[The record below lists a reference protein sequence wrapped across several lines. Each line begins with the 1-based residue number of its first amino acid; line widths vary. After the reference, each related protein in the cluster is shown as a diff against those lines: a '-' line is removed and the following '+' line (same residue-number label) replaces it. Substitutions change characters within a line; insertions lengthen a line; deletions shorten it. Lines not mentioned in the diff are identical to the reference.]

1 MTTSVIDEQ
10 DFPRSSNLA
19 CGKYDP
25 TTEILTITFN
35 NGSTYMYEYVPQ
47 NVWQGL
53 KACREAPHSAGSY
66 FDKRV
71 KKGGYKY
78 HKLN

>member
-1 MTTSVIDEQ
+1 MTTSIIDEQ

-19 CGKYDP
+19 RGKYDP

-35 NGSTYMYEYVPQ
+35 SGSIYMYERVPQ
-47 NVWQGL
+47 DVWQGL

-66 FDKRV
+66 FDKHV
-71 KKGGYKY
+71 KKAGYNY
-78 HKLN
+78 RKLN

>member
-10 DFPRSSNLA
+10 DFPRSSNLMR
-19 CGKYDP
+19 GKYDSA
-25 TTEILTITFN
+25 TEILTITFKD
-35 NGSTYMYEYVPQ
+35 GTTYMYEHVPQ

-66 FDKRV
+66 FDKHV
-71 KKGGYKY
+71 KKAGYKY
-78 HKLN
+78 RKLN

>member
-1 MTTSVIDEQ
+1 MTTSIIDEQ

-19 CGKYDP
+19 RGKYDT
-25 TTEILTITFN
+25 TTETLTMTFKD
-35 NGSTYMYEYVPQ
+35 GSTYTYKHVPK

-66 FDKRV
+66 FDKHV
-71 KKGGYKY
+71 KNAGYNY
-78 HKLN
+78 RKLN